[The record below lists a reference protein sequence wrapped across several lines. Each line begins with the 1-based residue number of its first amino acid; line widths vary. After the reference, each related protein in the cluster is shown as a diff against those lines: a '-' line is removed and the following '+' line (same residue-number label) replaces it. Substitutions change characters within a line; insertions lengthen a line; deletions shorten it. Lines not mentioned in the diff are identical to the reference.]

1 MTIDSTILGLVSPL
15 VSVVVPV
22 FNGMPY
28 LQDLIDSLMVQDYP
42 HLEFVFSDGGSTDGS
57 LALLHSLTD
66 PRVRVLQLE
75 PHSGAA
81 ANWTAATLDARGE
94 FTKLICQDD
103 LLFPQAITQQVEDL
117 TEHPDAVMAI
127 ARRDI
132 VDASG
137 KTLYANRGLSGL
149 RNGNQTVINGTELLH
164 TCFVQGTNIMGEPL
178 AVLFRTDALKA
189 AMPWQ
194 DANPLMLDLSTYQ
207 VVARNRP
214 VAVRWTSVGAFR
226 VSAASWST
234 NLAAQQLEQTR
245 IWQRQYEASRPGEIS
260 ATDRIRAA
268 IGRHRQTT
276 LRRIAYAVLRARGA
290 LHQQGAS

>member
-1 MTIDSTILGLVSPL
+1 MSPL

-28 LQDLIDSLMVQDYP
+28 LRDLVASLLVQDYP
-42 HLEFVFSDGGSTDGS
+42 ELEFVFSDGGSADGS
-57 LALLHSLTD
+57 VAYLQSLDD
-66 PRVRVLQLE
+66 PRVRVLPE
-75 PHSGAA
+75 PANSGAA
-81 ANWTAATLDARGE
+81 ANWTAATMAAHGT

-103 LLFPQAITQQVEDL
+103 LLFERAITEQVSDMQD
-117 TEHPDAVMAI
+117 HPDAVMAV

-132 VDASG
+132 ADASG

-149 RNGNQTVINGTELLH
+149 HTKAPVIDGTELLH
-164 TCFVQGTNIMGEPL
+164 TCYTQGTNIMGEPL

-207 VVARNRP
+207 VVATNQP
-214 VAVRWTSVGAFR
+214 VAIRWTSVGAFR
-226 VSAASWST
+226 VSATSWST
-234 NLAAQQLEQTR
+234 TLASEQLAQTR
-245 IWQRQYEASRPGEIS
+245 IWQREYEASRPGDITTS
-260 ATDRIRAA
+260 DRIRAT

-276 LRRIAYAVLRARGA
+276 LRRIAYAVLRARGG
-290 LHQQGAS
+290 LHHEGAA